1 MKSVHAQM
9 LEVKFIVE
17 FDLTIIVIDRIK
29 SVGVQLR
36 KTKCIVYFDS
46 LIKVIG
52 QI

>member
-1 MKSVHAQM
+1 M

>member
-1 MKSVHAQM
+1 LRSVHAQL

-29 SVGVQLR
+29 SVRVQSQ
-36 KTKCIVYFDS
+36 KTKYIIYFDS
-46 LIKVIG
+46 IIKVIC